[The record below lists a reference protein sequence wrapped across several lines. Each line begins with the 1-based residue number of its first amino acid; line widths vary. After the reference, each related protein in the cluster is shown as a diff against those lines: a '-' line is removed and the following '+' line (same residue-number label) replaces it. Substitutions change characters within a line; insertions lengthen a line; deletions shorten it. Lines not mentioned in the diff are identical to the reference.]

1 MLSMIRSGFLTEQ
14 ECDELCSLTRY
25 GLGEVRVG
33 RRANAVVLLNDGM
46 SCEAV
51 AKVLLVGDD
60 TVRAWQCVFAEHGIA
75 GLRVF
80 NYQGSQSHLTKVAE
94 AELFDWIK
102 ATLPRSTRIIG
113 AWIAEKHDV
122 EYSKP
127 GLLALLHRLKIE
139 YRKPDMV
146 SKKLDAEKQKAFID
160 YYDTLMTGLGNDEA
174 VVFVDAVHPTHQARV
189 VGCWMPEGEK
199 IAVAPSSGRD
209 RVNIHGAVNLE
220 TGATQ
225 MLEVPAANAL
235 STIALLE
242 AILVAY
248 PLMIM
253 IHVFL
258 DNARYHHAKLVQAWL
273 AQNGSRITLHFIPTY
288 SPHLNPIERLWGAM
302 HRVVTHNASYATFG
316 EFKARM
322 LGFLIE
328 EVPKNWGTLR
338 DSVTDNFRVIKPSEF
353 RILN

>member
-1 MLSMIRSGFLTEQ
+1 MIRPDFLTKQ
-14 ECDELCSLTRY
+14 ERDELCALARH
-25 GLGEVRVG
+25 GLGEARVG

-46 SCEAV
+46 SCESV

-199 IAVAPSSGRD
+199 IAVAPVPQARTT
-209 RVNIHGAVNLE
+209 VNIHGTVNLE

-225 MLEVPAANAL
+225 MLEVPAANAE
-235 STIALLE
+235 STIALLK

-273 AQNGSRITLHFIPTY
+273 AQNGSRITLNFY
-288 SPHLNPIERLWGAM
+288 SYLQPAPQSNPLRQ
-302 HRVVTHNASYATFG
+302 RQRG
-316 EFKARM
+316 ESS
-322 LGFLIE
+322 GCG
-328 EVPKNWGTLR
+328 VP
-338 DSVTDNFRVIKPSEF
+338 
-353 RILN
+353 

>member
-1 MLSMIRSGFLTEQ
+1 MIRPGFLTDQ
-14 ECDELCSLTRY
+14 ERDELCALARQ
-25 GLGEVRVG
+25 GLGEMRVG

-46 SCEAV
+46 NCESV
-51 AKVLLVGDD
+51 AKVLLVDDD
-60 TVRAWQCVFAEHGIA
+60 TVRAWQGVFTEHGIA

-80 NYQGSQSHLTKVAE
+80 NYQGSQSHLSEAAE
-94 AELFDWIK
+94 AELYDWIK
-102 ATLPRSTRIIG
+102 ATLPRSTRMIG
-113 AWIAEKHDV
+113 AWIAEKHNV

-139 YRKPDMV
+139 YRKPDLV
-146 SKKLDAEKQKAFID
+146 SKKLDAEKQKTFID
-160 YYDTLMTGLGNDEA
+160 YYENLLNGLGNDEA
-174 VVFVDAVHPTHQARV
+174 VVFVDAVHPTHQARA
-189 VGCWMPEGEK
+189 VGCWVPEGDN
-199 IAVAPSSGRD
+199 IAIAPSSGRD

-225 MLEVPAANAL
+225 MLEVPAANAE
-235 STIALLE
+235 STISLLE
-242 AILVAY
+242 AILIAY
-248 PLMIM
+248 PLMVM

-258 DNARYHHAKLVQAWL
+258 DNARYHHAKLVREWL
-273 AQNGSRITLHFIPTY
+273 AQNGSRITLHFIPAY

>member
-1 MLSMIRSGFLTEQ
+1 MIRPDFLTKQ
-14 ECDELCSLTRY
+14 ERDELCALARH
-25 GLGEVRVG
+25 GLGEARVG

-46 SCEAV
+46 SCESV

-199 IAVAPSSGRD
+199 IAVAPVPQARTT
-209 RVNIHGAVNLE
+209 VNIHGTVNLE

-225 MLEVPAANAL
+225 MLEVPAANAE
-235 STIALLE
+235 STIALLK

-288 SPHLNPIERLWGAM
+288 SPHLNPTRCASASAASRAAVGR
-302 HRVVTHNASYATFG
+302 HGTSVVTHNTSYATFG

-328 EVPKNWGTLR
+328 EVPKN
-338 DSVTDNFRVIKPSEF
+338 
-353 RILN
+353 

>member
-1 MLSMIRSGFLTEQ
+1 MIRPDFLTKQ
-14 ECDELCSLTRY
+14 ERDELCALARH
-25 GLGEVRVG
+25 GLGEARVG

-46 SCEAV
+46 SCESV

-80 NYQGSQSHLTKVAE
+80 NYQDCQSHLTKVAE

-102 ATLPRSTRIIG
+102 ASLPR
-113 AWIAEKHDV
+113 EP
-122 EYSKP
+122 P
-127 GLLALLHRLKIE
+127 GRLEPGSPRSMALNTASQDFSHSSHRLKIE

-199 IAVAPSSGRD
+199 IAVAPVPQARTT
-209 RVNIHGAVNLE
+209 VNIHGTVNLE

-225 MLEVPAANAL
+225 MLEVPAANAE
-235 STIALLE
+235 STIALLK

-258 DNARYHHAKLVQAWL
+258 DNARLTPRPKLVQEWL
-273 AQNGSRITLHFIPTY
+273 AQNGSRSTLNFY
-288 SPHLNPIERLWGAM
+288 SYLQPAPQSNPLRQRQRGESSGCGVPWDQRCHPQRLICHIRRIQGQ
-302 HRVVTHNASYATFG
+302 NAGFPDRGGS
-316 EFKARM
+316 EK
-322 LGFLIE
+322 LGDLA
-328 EVPKNWGTLR
+328 
-338 DSVTDNFRVIKPSEF
+338 
-353 RILN
+353 

>member
-1 MLSMIRSGFLTEQ
+1 MIRPGFLTEQ
-14 ECDELCSLTRY
+14 ERDELCALARH

-33 RRANAVVLLNDGM
+33 RRANALVLLNDGM

-51 AKVLLVGDD
+51 ARVLLVDDD
-60 TVRAWQCVFAEHGIA
+60 TVRSWYSAFAEHGIA

-80 NYQGSQSHLTKVAE
+80 NYQGSQSHLSAAAE
-94 AELFDWIK
+94 AELFDWIS
-102 ATLPRSTRIIG
+102 ATLPRNTRMIG
-113 AWIAEKHDV
+113 ARIFDKHGV
-122 EYSKP
+122 EYSKA

-139 YRKPDMV
+139 YRKPEMV
-146 SKKLDAEKQKAFID
+146 SVRLDAEKQEAFIKR
-160 YYDTLMTGLGNDEA
+160 YNTLMTGLGNDEA

-209 RVNIHGAVNLE
+209 RVNIHGAINLE

-225 MLEVPAANAL
+225 MLEVPAANAE
-235 STIALLE
+235 STIALLKS
-242 AILVAY
+242 ILAAY
-248 PLMIM
+248 PLMVM

-258 DNARYHHAKLVQAWL
+258 DNARYHHAKLVQEWL
-273 AQNGSRITLHFIPTY
+273 AQNGSRISLHFIPTY

-302 HRVVTHNASYATFG
+302 HRAVTHNACFPTFG
-316 EFKARM
+316 QFKGRM

-328 EVPKNWGTLR
+328 EVPKNWASLR
-338 DSVTDNFRVIKPSEF
+338 DSVSDNFRVINPKEF
-353 RILN
+353 RIVM

>member
-1 MLSMIRSGFLTEQ
+1 MFCMIRPGFLTEQ
-14 ECDELCSLTRY
+14 EREELCALARH
-25 GLGEVRVG
+25 GRGEVRVG

-51 AKVLLVGDD
+51 ARVLLVDDD
-60 TVRAWQCVFAEHGIA
+60 TVRSWHSVFAEHGIA

-80 NYQGSQSHLTKVAE
+80 NYRGSQSHLSEAAE
-94 AELFDWIK
+94 VELFDWIA
-102 ATLPRSTRIIG
+102 ATLPRSTRMIG
-113 AWIAEKHDV
+113 AWIAHKHGV

-127 GLLALLHRLKIE
+127 GLLALLRRLGIE

-146 SKKLDAEKQKAFID
+146 SKKLDGEKQKSFIER
-160 YYDTLMTGLGNDEA
+160 YNALLTGLGADEA
-174 VVFVDAVHPTHQARV
+174 VVFVDAVHPTHQARA
-189 VGCWMPEGEK
+189 VGCWVPEGDN
-199 IAVAPSSGRD
+199 IAIAPSSGRD

-225 MLEVPAANAL
+225 MLEVPAANAE

-242 AILVAY
+242 AILAAY
-248 PLMIM
+248 PLMVM

-258 DNARYHHAKLVQAWL
+258 DNARCHHAKLVQKWL
-273 AQNGSRITLHFIPTY
+273 AQNGSRINLHFIPAY

-302 HRVVTHNASYATFG
+302 HRAVTHNAFYPTFG
-316 EFKARM
+316 QFKARM

-328 EVPKNWGTLR
+328 EVPRNWANLR
-338 DSVTDNFRVIKPSEF
+338 DSVSDNFRVINPKDF
-353 RILN
+353 RIVK